1 MSSFVYLVQEPMGL
15 HARPVGMLVKQLK
28 NYACD
33 IQVICGK
40 RQADAKR
47 LFAVMG
53 MAVKCGETVTVVFT
67 GEDEQEAYKE
77 TKIFFEKNF

>member
-1 MSSFVYLVQEPMGL
+1 MVSFNYLIQEPMGL
-15 HARPVGMLVKQLK
+15 HARPAGFMVKQFR
-28 NYACD
+28 NNTCE
-33 IQVICGK
+33 IQIKCGK

-53 MAVKCGETVTVVFT
+53 MAVKCGETVTVVFS
-67 GEDEQEAYKE
+67 GEDEQEACKE